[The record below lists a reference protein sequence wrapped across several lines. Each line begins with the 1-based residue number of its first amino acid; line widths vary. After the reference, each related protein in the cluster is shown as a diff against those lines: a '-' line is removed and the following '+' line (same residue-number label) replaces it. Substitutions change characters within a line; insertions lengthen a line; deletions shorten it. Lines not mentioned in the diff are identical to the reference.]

1 MMDQV
6 PEPPAVRLERWVE
19 SDLALLRR
27 LNAPAMTEFLGG
39 PEPEEKLV
47 ARHQRY
53 VEFEGAGGMFRV
65 VALPED
71 VAAGSVGYWER
82 EWLGGTVYE
91 TGWSILPE
99 FQGRGL
105 AVAATRSP
113 ARAWPSADGRHRY
126 LHAYPKV
133 AHAAS
138 NAICRKAGFTLL
150 GEVDFEYPKGV
161 PIRCNDWRYDLHQ
174 S

>member
-1 MMDQV
+1 MEHPAGV
-6 PEPPAVRLERWVE
+6 PGPRAG
-19 SDLALLRR
+19 RR
-27 LNAPAMTEFLGG
+27 SHASRCSS
-39 PEPEEKLV
+39 V
-47 ARHQRY
+47 AR
-53 VEFEGAGGMFRV
+53 
-65 VALPED
+65 
-71 VAAGSVGYWER
+71 
-82 EWLGGTVYE
+82 
-91 TGWSILPE
+91 
-99 FQGRGL
+99 
-105 AVAATRSP
+105 
-113 ARAWPSADGRHRY
+113 ADGRHRY